1 MIADGSLDLSRFV
14 LYVASVAL
22 AALATG
28 VQIVVLPW
36 LAVGELQLPAN
47 QVGWVQSAVL
57 LPGLLLMLMGGA
69 LADRPQARRVL
80 PGLYLLMTVCHGAM
94 LWVLSEGALALM
106 ILLVYALLLGV
117 INAFLQPLRDKLLP
131 SVMEEHS
138 SLQSSVIKV
147 SLGIYL
153 AQAVGV
159 SLAGQIEWLGLEV
172 VMAIQVLVLSACVVL
187 LIALYRVQPLPALTT
202 NGEASVKNSVTIK
215 EGLLFVRHHP
225 VLKHLM
231 VLVGFNGFMHI
242 GVFVVALPLLSR
254 DVYQQDAFAFA
265 GLQLVFVAG
274 NVLATLA
281 LLRRGPVDQPGR
293 AVLFSLLYAGII
305 MLAISAKP
313 TETGLFMLVF
323 AWGVVAGVSASLGKA
338 LLQQQVSDHFRGRV
352 LSIYQ
357 LALFGGAPLGAL
369 VCGYAVQYQGALRL
383 FEVGGGITL
392 VLFVVYLGIRALW
405 NITPVSESDPQAPR

>member
-1 MIADGSLDLSRFV
+1 MGVRLSRFV

-69 LADRPQARRVL
+69 LADRAHTSGVL
-80 PGLYLLMTVCHGAM
+80 PWLYVLMTACHGAM
-94 LWVLSEGALALM
+94 LWVLSEGALQLM
-106 ILLVYALLLGV
+106 LLLFYALLLGV

-131 SVMEEHS
+131 DVMEEHS
-138 SLQSSVIKV
+138 SLQSSVVKV
-147 SLGIYL
+147 SLGIYV

-159 SLAGQIEWLGLEV
+159 SLAGQIEWLGLEA
-172 VMAIQVLVLSACVVL
+172 VMAVQVLVLSLCVVL
-187 LIALYRVQPLPALTT
+187 LVAMYRLRPLPSLVDQEEVRERSAI
-202 NGEASVKNSVTIK
+202 NIRK
-215 EGLLFVRHHP
+215 GLLFVRNHP

-231 VLVGFNGFMHI
+231 ILVGFNGFMHI

-254 DVYQQDAFAFA
+254 DVFQQDAFAFA
-265 GLQLVFVAG
+265 GLQLAFVAG
-274 NVLATLA
+274 NVVAALA
-281 LLRRGPVDQPGR
+281 LLRRGPVAQPGR

-313 TETGLFMLVF
+313 TETGLFILVF

-338 LLQQQVSDHFRGRV
+338 LLQQQVTDNFRGRV

-369 VCGYAVQYQGALRL
+369 VCGYAVQYQGALKL
-383 FEVGGGITL
+383 FEVGGEATL
-392 VLFVVYLGIRALW
+392 VLFIVYLGIRALW
-405 NITPVSESDPQAPR
+405 NISPVSESGPQSPR